1 MQTVE
6 ADKFFHTPNNI
17 SELDREIIDDMFMV
31 FLNKLSHFSVFSA

>member
-17 SELDREIIDDMFMV
+17 SELDREIIDDAYGIF
-31 FLNKLSHFSVFSA
+31 K